1 MVFNSSQHVSHFN
14 LCLPISHTQRP
25 FQLQLSWSRT
35 YLFSSQAQ
43 QLVWI
48 DFRHFA
54 WLKGKTPWG
63 LVLNF
68 KLSWYLRPSIN
79 HGGCS
84 MYHFKSMT
92 IYLVVLKPSRRF
104 FKNKIFFL
112 ACITPH
118 MCSTTETRWSVES
131 LLQELQIITNLGVD
145 DGNQTRSSGRAASD
159 DINTFLKS
167 NPVQIKHQS
176 EWFYCS
182 TWVFQTD
189 H

>member
-14 LCLPISHTQRP
+14 LCLPISHPQRP

-54 WLKGKTPWG
+54 WLKGKTPQG

-84 MYHFKSMT
+84 VYHFKSMT

-104 FKNKIFFL
+104 FKNKIFFFSVYY
-112 ACITPH
+112 ATHVQHHRDQMKCWIFA
-118 MCSTTETRWSVES
+118 TRATDYYKSWCGWWEP
-131 LLQELQIITNLGVD
+131 
-145 DGNQTRSSGRAASD
+145 NQVFRKSS
-159 DINTFLKS
+159 
-167 NPVQIKHQS
+167 Q
-176 EWFYCS
+176 WWY
-182 TWVFQTD
+182 
-189 H
+189 